1 MTRPKSAQPKLHL
14 GGESIIWLRLGSD
27 MFRFQLGR
35 FRFWFTNNQTAQMR
49 LGPCANTRPARIAP
63 SYGWP
68 QYNTSNHQVGGVKSY
83 LLGPV
88 QMGSYIT
95 IPLAEDSGM
104 TATSN
109 SIHLPVS
116 VVIVHNMNKAPAAP
130 THRTPK
136 KHMKFSLLSIWEC
149 IEWFKWVLYVP

>member
-14 GGESIIWLRLGSD
+14 GRESIIWLRRGPV
-27 MFRFQLGR
+27 MFGFQLGR
-35 FRFWFTNNQTAQMR
+35 FRFGFTNNQTARMR
-49 LGPCANTRPARIAP
+49 LGPWANTLPARIAP

-68 QYNTSNHQVGGVKSY
+68 QYNTSSHQVGVKSY

-116 VVIVHNMNKAPAAP
+116 VVIVHNMNEAPAAP
-130 THRTPK
+130 THRTSK

-149 IEWFKWVLYVP
+149 IEWFKVYVP